1 MSTCLALVLPKKAG
15 GPNFLYYIFVLLL
28 EKKGKIFSTTCVI
41 FLFSARTSE
50 TEYIFEKMEKTLSQG
65 NAHQWFSIR

>member
-41 FLFSARTSE
+41 FLFSAHTSE
-50 TEYIFEKMEKTLSQG
+50 KYIFEKMEKTLSQG